1 MAIEEALPRSLRH
14 YIESHHGTT
23 LVEYFYHRA
32 KEQAEENRE
41 DAPAEVG
48 YRYPGPKPQTKE
60 AAILMLCD
68 AVESATRAL
77 AEPTPSRIESV
88 VRTISLKRLMDGQFD
103 QSDLTLRELQVMED
117 AIIKSL
123 NSIYHGRIAYP
134 GAPAHG
140 EKTKSSPKTAPAAQA
155 ASNATQGMPAPN
167 DPNAQ
172 RAQRAAGA

>member
-1 MAIEEALPRSLRH
+1 
-14 YIESHHGTT
+14 
-23 LVEYFYHRA
+23 
-32 KEQAEENRE
+32 
-41 DAPAEVG
+41 
-48 YRYPGPKPQTKE
+48 
-60 AAILMLCD
+60 
-68 AVESATRAL
+68 
-77 AEPTPSRIESV
+77 

-134 GAPAHG
+134 GAPLHG
-140 EKTKSSPKTAPAAQA
+140 EKTKNAPKTAPAAQA
-155 ASNATQGMPAPN
+155 ASSATQGMPAPN